1 MRIELSDRAK
11 LFALDLLDRF
21 DGHISAS
28 VLFSPFHH
36 TVTIYQDLAPLAAFR
51 VFVGSWY
58 QVI

>member
-58 QVI
+58 